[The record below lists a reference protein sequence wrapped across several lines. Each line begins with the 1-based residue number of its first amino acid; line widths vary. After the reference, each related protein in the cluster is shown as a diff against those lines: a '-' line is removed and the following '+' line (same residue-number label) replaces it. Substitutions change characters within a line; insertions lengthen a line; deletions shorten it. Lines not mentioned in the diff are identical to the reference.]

1 MLIDQASR
9 EQRILLT
16 EDKDFVWLVF
26 VSHADSAGVILFR
39 FPGNARQSLA
49 QAVQQVVRKQGEQL
63 LGAFVVVQP
72 GHTRISR
79 KPGKCVTCT

>member
-16 EDKDFVWLVF
+16 EDKD
-26 VSHADSAGVILFR
+26 SAGVILFR
-39 FPGNARQSLA
+39 FPGNARRSLA
-49 QAVQQVVRKQGEQL
+49 QAVQQVVREQGEQL

-79 KPGKCVTCT
+79 KPGASA